1 MRGARALARLM
12 DLREIF
18 RAHLGTLALPS
29 RRLLVAVSGGS
40 DSVALLDLLSG
51 CRAALGLELT
61 VAHVDHGIHP
71 DSAWVAARVRELAA
85 GSGLPCLVHELGLGP
100 GAAETVARAA
110 RYAAL
115 DTLRVEADAG
125 AVVTAHHAD
134 DQAETVLMRVLAGS
148 GPAGLAGM
156 AAVSGRV
163 VRPLLPFRRE
173 DLARHVLTQGI
184 WCWDDPANRD
194 PRHERSW
201 IRQQVLPVL
210 RARHPD
216 VDRRLLRLAA
226 HARADRNAWA
236 AVLEALPGLDP
247 REEHDAIS
255 VAAEPIG
262 RVDSDLAIGLI
273 RALARRWGRPLGPA
287 RAARVLG
294 LVHGGGS
301 GGRVPL
307 GRGAVAELAFGRLR
321 LVPHP
326 EPAGDR
332 WELGGEE
339 GERVSGGWRF
349 VWRRAP
355 APAVQARDARTAWFE
370 ASTAELTVRP
380 WRPGDRLRPL
390 GGRGRR
396 LLVRCFQDARVPR
409 SSRAAWP
416 VIEHAGA
423 VAWVPGVCR
432 SDLLVPAAGVEALR
446 VDAELA

>member
-1 MRGARALARLM
+1 M
-12 DLREIF
+12 DLREPF

-51 CRAALGLELT
+51 CRAELGLELT
-61 VAHVDHGIHP
+61 VAHVEHGIHP
-71 DSAWVAARVRELAA
+71 DSARVAARVRELAA
-85 GSGLPCLVHELGLGP
+85 GYGVPCRVRELGLGP
-100 GAAETVARAA
+100 GAGETAARAG
-110 RYAAL
+110 RYVAL
-115 DTLRVEADAG
+115 EALRVEADAG
-125 AVVTAHHAD
+125 AIVTAHHAD

-148 GPAGLAGM
+148 APAGLAGM
-156 AAVSGRV
+156 APVSGRV
-163 VRPLLPFRRE
+163 VRPLLPFRRD
-173 DLARHVLTQGI
+173 DLARHVHAQGI

-201 IRQQVLPVL
+201 IRQEVLPVL
-210 RARHPD
+210 RARLPE

-226 HARADRNAWA
+226 HARTERHAWA
-236 AVLEALPGLDP
+236 AVLDALPALDV
-247 REEHDAIS
+247 REERDAIS
-255 VAAEPIG
+255 VTAEPVG
-262 RVDSDLAIGLI
+262 RVDPDLAIGLI

-321 LVPHP
+321 LVAQPD
-326 EPAGDR
+326 PAGDR
-332 WELGGEE
+332 WELGGEA

-349 VWRRAP
+349 VWRWGP
-355 APAVQARDARTAWFE
+355 APAVQVRDSRTAWFE
-370 ASTAELTVRP
+370 RSTAGLTVRP

-416 VIEHAGA
+416 VIEHAGV
-423 VAWVPGVCR
+423 VAWIPGVCR